1 VKPEEIE
8 GLFRELKAKVEAG
21 TIPEDEFEAQL
32 REFLFQ
38 DDSGTYWTVGAQ
50 TENWYRH
57 ENGDWVRASPPPSL
71 KRAAEKE
78 QESGVEKPAI
88 PPRRRG
94 GLDRRVVLGVLGLL
108 FGAFLVVAGV
118 LYYQLGRAPS
128 TAAPAADSPAATTNV
143 TSTPVPE
150 PTATTTSPAA
160 TALPT
165 EEESPTPQV
174 TATREAPSSTPPPPT
189 ATPAAA
195 PSSTSVPPQVFTHG
209 APVLVLPED
218 DTERGPHYQAVL
230 IWEPVDNLH
239 DDEYYHVEVCWNE
252 CTEYDAG
259 YVRETTWIFPEFR
272 RGQSVDDKYYWHVTV
287 RQQRGEAPDGPGDP
301 STSPPS
307 ETWVFLFP
315 RE

>member
-8 GLFRELKAKVEAG
+8 DLFRELKAKVEAG
-21 TIPEDEFEAQL
+21 TISEDEFEAQL

-38 DDSGTYWTVGAQ
+38 DESGTYWTVGAQ

-71 KRAAEKE
+71 KRAAGKD

-88 PPRRRG
+88 PPGRRG
-94 GLDRRVVLGVLGLL
+94 GLDRRVALGVLGLL

-128 TAAPAADSPAATTNV
+128 TAVPAADSPAATTSV

-150 PTATTTSPAA
+150 PTATTRSQAP

-165 EEESPTPQV
+165 EEGSPTPQV

-195 PSSTSVPPQVFTHG
+195 PSATSVPPQAFIHG
-209 APVLVLPED
+209 APALVLPENGTD
-218 DTERGPHYQAVL
+218 RGPGYGAWL
-230 IWEPVDNLH
+230 IWEPVDNLG

-252 CTEYDAG
+252 YTICEAQ
-259 YVRETTWIFPEFR
+259 YVRETTWQFPEFR
-272 RGQSVDDKYYWHVTV
+272 RGHSVDDKYYWHITV
-287 RQQRGEAPDGPGDP
+287 RQQRGQAADGPRDP
-301 STSPPS
+301 ATSPPS
-307 ETWVFLFP
+307 ETWMFSFP
-315 RE
+315 VQ